1 MVTAIKETCEIL
13 SLAWKPTE
21 EGVTVEADGF
31 IVRKRDD
38 PKMTFKK
45 SPVMFLRVLLTKIRR
60 DCEGIDKTHWGRIL
74 GGEIMKKSDFSEN
87 VGNLAGHSLALT
99 LRLRN

>member
-45 SPVMFLRVLLTKIRR
+45 SPVRFLKVLLTKIRR

-74 GGEIMKKSDFSEN
+74 GGEIMDFSEN
-87 VGNLAGHSLALT
+87 VENTTNHSLALS
-99 LRLRN
+99 LRFRN

>member
-1 MVTAIKETCEIL
+1 M

-21 EGVTVEADGF
+21 EGITVEADGF

-45 SPVMFLRVLLTKIRR
+45 SPVKFLKVLLTKIRR

-74 GGEIMKKSDFSEN
+74 GGEIMRKSDFSEN
-87 VGNLAGHSLALT
+87 VGNTAGHGLALT